1 MGIHYKRKIVRNDKV
16 ERFVEDDKGIYII
29 QKSHEI
35 VFIGESGN
43 LHRAIL
49 DRLSD
54 SLGHKIIVSFYSCNT
69 VEFNF
74 SVKASELLQRHKE
87 LHGSLPE
94 FNAMQIADPYLVN

>member
-1 MGIHYKRKIVRNDKV
+1 MGIHYKRRIFWNDKV
-16 ERFVEDDKGIYII
+16 ERFAEDEMGIYII
-29 QKSHEI
+29 QKSQEI

-43 LHRAIL
+43 LHRYIL

-54 SLGHKIIVSFYSCNT
+54 TTGHRIIVSFYSCNT
-69 VEFNF
+69 AEFNL

-94 FNAMQIADPYLVN
+94 FNATEIADPCLVN